1 MYCALGCFKKKF
13 MNFIILK
20 LFFIAIWKI
29 FYFFFILWSY
39 YIKNKSMYFQLY
51 NLFITSNKLLF
62 DMIIYCLNLI
72 KMIGF
77 LIYIIIKYYYY
88 ISITVIFITY
98 LLYLLYLFWIILLL
112 ETNFQLFSQINF
124 SIYYSMIKQK

>member
-1 MYCALGCFKKKF
+1 
-13 MNFIILK
+13 
-20 LFFIAIWKI
+20 
-29 FYFFFILWSY
+29 
-39 YIKNKSMYFQLY
+39 MYFQLY

-98 LLYLLYLFWIILLL
+98 LLYFLYLF
-112 ETNFQLFSQINF
+112 
-124 SIYYSMIKQK
+124 